1 MAEFNTETLQTAVV
15 RYLQIRRDLGEKEI
29 TLQNQTVQALKALAR
44 KPAVQS
50 TPRSP
55 QAPVPVREPQT
66 AGVASRSSPKPM
78 APPPSSERLA
88 TAPIPEFSGTKEEGL
103 EALRRE
109 ILSDARLP
117 ALFQKATHMVFG
129 TGNPDA
135 AICFVGE
142 APGAD
147 EDRVGEPFVGPAGQ
161 LLTKMIQTMGLSREE
176 VYITNIVKY
185 RPDMP
190 GGSSGN
196 RKPTLE
202 ELDSCRP
209 YTFRQIALL
218 NPQVIV
224 ALGATAVE
232 GLLQREKVGI
242 TRLRGNWQEFEGI
255 PVMPTFHPSFLL
267 RNNSILEKRNV
278 WEDLLQ
284 VMERVGLPI
293 SQKQRNFFR
302 KS

>member
-1 MAEFNTETLQTAVV
+1 MAEHNTEKLQSAVV
-15 RYLQIRRDLGEKEI
+15 RYLKIRRDLGEKEI
-29 TLQNQTVQALKALAR
+29 TLQKQTVEVLKKLTR
-44 KPAVQS
+44 KPVVTPS
-50 TPRSP
+50 T
-55 QAPVPVREPQT
+55 
-66 AGVASRSSPKPM
+66 
-78 APPPSSERLA
+78 APPVISAIRPAQVVADAHPKTAAQRGDSEIVSVGQNSL
-88 TAPIPEFSGTKEEGL
+88 SKEEGL
-103 EALRRE
+103 EVLRQE
-109 ILSDARLP
+109 ILADARLP
-117 ALFQKATHMVFG
+117 ALFQKASHMVFG
-129 TGNPDA
+129 VGDPHA

-147 EDRVGEPFVGPAGQ
+147 EDREGEPFVGKAGQ
-161 LLTKMIQTMGLSREE
+161 LLTKMIQTMGLSREQ

-190 GGSSGN
+190 VGSSGN
-196 RKPTLE
+196 RKPTME

-209 YTFRQIALL
+209 YTFRQISLL
-218 NPQVIV
+218 KPQVIV

-232 GLLQREKVGI
+232 GLLQRECVGI

-267 RNNSILEKRNV
+267 RNNSIPEKRNV

-284 VMERVGLPI
+284 VMDRVGLPI
-293 SQKQRNFFR
+293 SEKQRNFFK